1 MEQVDLVHHN
11 DDGALL
17 FGQRLDEGRE
27 IALHEVR
34 LAQVQIA
41 VDDEHDAVRH
51 REALPRRLDHDF
63 AELASGLAAQGVHA
77 RACP

>member
-27 IALHEVR
+27 IALHEIG

-41 VDDEHDAVRH
+41 VDRRIGQRAAFRDGDVRGI
-51 REALPRRLDHDF
+51 ALEVGAGIGF
-63 AELASGLAAQGVHA
+63 AG
-77 RACP
+77 R